1 MVNANL
7 THWLCAEVKNIP
19 VGVHSPSQLHGLRTK
34 LVELGQQ
41 YCRSERY
48 FPLAY
53 LIQLLE
59 QTGAQLEWDPGFV
72 HQTLLEVGVA
82 ITALFGV
89 YDRLF
94 KAKVC
99 VCYSGYSTDICT
111 GSHVLPLCVCR
122 IHSGRQ
128 LESLFIS

>member
-1 MVNANL
+1 MSDFNVDQSDFL
-7 THWLCAEVKNIP
+7 LSAEVKNIP

-41 YCRSERY
+41 YSRSERY

-53 LIQLLE
+53 LVQLLE
-59 QTGAQLEWDPGFV
+59 QTGARLEWDSGFV

-82 ITALFGV
+82 LSTLFGI

-94 KAKVC
+94 KAKVG
-99 VCYSGYSTDICT
+99 VALCT
-111 GSHVLPLCVCR
+111 
-122 IHSGRQ
+122 
-128 LESLFIS
+128 